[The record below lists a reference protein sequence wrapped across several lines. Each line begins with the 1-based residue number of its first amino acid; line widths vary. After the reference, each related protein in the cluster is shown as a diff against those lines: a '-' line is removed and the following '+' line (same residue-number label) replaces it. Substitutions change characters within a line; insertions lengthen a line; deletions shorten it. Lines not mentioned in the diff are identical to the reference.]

1 MPIPT
6 PNPGESFDKFIERCM
21 SDENMVSEYDQAQRY
36 AICAVKFENKKTT
49 PVNEDSFI
57 DYPQAASDNAK
68 RALNW
73 KEENGNKND
82 CGTLVGWM
90 RANQLAKREPISLTT
105 VKRMAA
111 FIRHQQNKNVPYEEG
126 CGGLMWDA
134 WGGDEGVNWAIRKI
148 ESLNNQ

>member
-6 PNPGESFDKFIERCM
+6 PNPGEDFDKFIERCM
-21 SDENMVSEYDQAQRY
+21 SDENMVTEYDQSQRY
-36 AICAVKFENKKTT
+36 AICSVKFQNKKTS
-49 PVNEDSFI
+49 PQNEDSYT
-57 DYPQAASDNAK
+57 DYPQSASDNAK
-68 RALNW
+68 RALDW
-73 KEENGNKND
+73 KQENGNKND

-111 FIRHQQNKNVPYEEG
+111 FIRHQENKDVSYEEG

-134 WGGDEGVNWAIRKI
+134 WGGDEGINWAIRKI
-148 ESLNNQ
+148 EQLK

>member
-6 PNPGESFDKFIERCM
+6 PNPGEDFEKFIERCM

-36 AICAVKFENKKTT
+36 AICSVKFENKKSN
-49 PVNEDSFI
+49 PVDEDSFN

-68 RALNW
+68 RALDW
-73 KEENGNKND
+73 KEKNGNKND

-90 RANQLAKREPISLTT
+90 RANQLAKKENISLST

-111 FIRHQQNKNVPYEEG
+111 FVRHAQNKDVPYEEG

-134 WGGDEGVNWAIRKI
+134 WGGDEGINWAIRKVEQI
-148 ESLNNQ
+148 SKQ

>member
-1 MPIPT
+1 MPIPI
-6 PNPGESFDKFIERCM
+6 PNPGEDFDKFIERCM
-21 SDENMVSEYDQAQRY
+21 SDENMVTEYDQAQRY
-36 AICAVKFENKKTT
+36 AICSVKFQNKKTA
-49 PVNEDSFI
+49 PQNEDSYT

-68 RALNW
+68 RALDW

-111 FIRHQQNKNVPYEEG
+111 FVRHAQNKDVSYEEG

-134 WGGDEGVNWAIRKI
+134 WGGDEGINWAIRKI
-148 ESLNNQ
+148 EQLK

>member
-21 SDENMVSEYDQAQRY
+21 SDENMIADYDQSQRY
-36 AICAVKFENKKTT
+36 AICAVKFENKKSA
-49 PVNEDSFI
+49 PVNEDSYT

-68 RALNW
+68 RALDW
-73 KEENGNKND
+73 KEQNGNKND

-111 FIRHQQNKNVPYEEG
+111 FVRHAQNKNVSYEEG

-134 WGGDEGVNWAIRKI
+134 WGGDEGINWAIRKI
-148 ESLNNQ
+148 EQLK

>member
-21 SDENMVSEYDQAQRY
+21 SDDNMVSEYDQEQRY
-36 AICAVKFENKKTT
+36 AICSVKFQNKKTA
-49 PVNEDSFI
+49 PENEETFT
-57 DYPQAASDNAK
+57 DYPKAASENAK
-68 RALNW
+68 RALDW

-134 WGGDEGVNWAIRKI
+134 WGGNEGINWAIRKI

>member
-6 PNPGESFDKFIERCM
+6 PNPGEDFDKFIERCM
-21 SDENMVSEYDQAQRY
+21 SDENMVSEYDQDQRY
-36 AICAVKFENKKTT
+36 AICSVKFENKKSS
-49 PVNEDSFI
+49 PENEDSFT
-57 DYPQAASDNAK
+57 DYPKAASENAK
-68 RALNW
+68 RALDW

-134 WGGDEGVNWAIRKI
+134 WGGDEGINWAIRKI
-148 ESLNNQ
+148 EQLK

>member
-6 PNPGESFDKFIERCM
+6 PNPGEDFDKFIERCM
-21 SDENMVSEYDQAQRY
+21 SDENMISEYEQDQRY
-36 AICAVKFENKKTT
+36 AICSVKFQNKKSN
-49 PVNEDSFI
+49 PVSEETFT
-57 DYPQAASDNAK
+57 DYPKAASDNAK
-68 RALNW
+68 RALDW
-73 KEENGNKND
+73 KKENGNKKD

-111 FIRHQQNKNVPYEEG
+111 FIRHQQNKAVPYEEG

-134 WGGDEGVNWAIRKI
+134 WGGDEGINWAIRKI
-148 ESLNNQ
+148 ESLENQ